1 MQWRRC
7 ELAIGSYLLLCT
19 GAAAALV
26 LAASSGRA
34 QEAEGDAKTLTIA
47 TWGGAYGQ
55 SQDVAYFRPF
65 SEQTGTNVSTE
76 TYNGSL
82 ASVMGLL
89 GRATPRI
96 DVVDLSS
103 AALAALCRDGQLET
117 IESTKLSPSPEGAAA
132 ADDFVAGGLP
142 DCGVASVAWSAAVA
156 YRPKTFSGATPTKIA
171 DLLDTK
177 RFPGK
182 RALPNGPRYTLEF
195 ALLADGV
202 EPDKIYGDLATQAGV
217 DRAFAALDRMKG
229 DILWWNRAQDPLTW
243 LARERAVMAVSY
255 SGRIFRASVGDQLNV
270 LWDGQIYELDLWAIP
285 KTAENKGLAKKFI
298 TFATEPKR
306 IAEQAKLIAYG
317 PMRKS
322 AIPLVGKHPVVGV
335 DMAAFLPTAPQNFQK
350 ALKFDEAWWIANGDP
365 LRKRFKEWRAKADV
379 PEASHEETSSTK
391 PQQSR
396 Q

>member
-1 MQWRRC
+1 MHWRRR
-7 ELAIGSYLLLCT
+7 EVNGGGYGLLFA
-19 GAAAALV
+19 GAAAALA
-26 LAASSGRA
+26 LAASAGWA
-34 QEAEGDAKTLTIA
+34 QEAEDAKPLTIA

-55 SQDVAYFRPF
+55 SQDVAYFKPF
-65 SEQTGTNVSTE
+65 SQQTGTNVSTE
-76 TYNGSL
+76 IYDGTL

-89 GRATPRI
+89 GRGTPRI

-103 AALAALCRDGQLET
+103 SALASLCRDGQLET
-117 IESTKLSPSPEGAAA
+117 IEPAKLSPSPDGAAA
-132 ADDFVAGGLP
+132 ADDFIVGGLP

-156 YRPKTFSGATPTKIA
+156 YSPKAFAGEAPTKIA

-202 EPDKIYGDLATQAGV
+202 EPEKIYGDLSTPAGV

-229 DILWWNRAQDPLTW
+229 EILWWNKAQDPLTW
-243 LARERAVMAVSY
+243 LARERAIMAVSY
-255 SGRIFRASVGDQLNV
+255 SGRIFRASVGDQLKV
-270 LWDGQIYELDLWAIP
+270 LWDGQIYDVDLWAIP
-285 KTAENKGLAKKFI
+285 KTADNKGLAKKFI
-298 TFATEPKR
+298 AFATEPKR

-335 DMAAFLPTAPQNFQK
+335 EMAAFLPTAPQNFQK

-365 LRKRFKEWRAKADV
+365 LRKRFKEWRSKADL
-379 PEASHEETSSTK
+379 PEASQEQTSSTK

>member
-1 MQWRRC
+1 MHWRRR
-7 ELAIGSYLLLCT
+7 ELNGGGYGLLFA
-19 GAAAALV
+19 GAAAALA
-26 LAASSGRA
+26 LAASAGWA
-34 QEAEGDAKTLTIA
+34 QEAEDAKTLTIA

-55 SQDVAYFRPF
+55 SQDVAYFKPF
-65 SEQTGTNVSTE
+65 SEQTGTKVSTE
-76 TYNGSL
+76 TYNGTL

-89 GRATPRI
+89 GRGTPRI

-103 AALAALCRDGQLET
+103 SALASLCRDGQLET
-117 IESTKLSPSPEGAAA
+117 IEPAKLSPSPDGTAA
-132 ADDFVAGGLP
+132 ADDFIAGGLP

-156 YRPKTFSGATPTKIA
+156 YPPKAFAGEAPTKIA

-202 EPDKIYGDLATQAGV
+202 EPEKIYGDLSTPAGV

-229 DILWWNRAQDPLTW
+229 EILWWNKAQDPLTW

-255 SGRIFRASVGDQLNV
+255 SGRIFRASVGDQLKV
-270 LWDGQIYELDLWAIP
+270 LWDGQIYDVDLWAIP
-285 KTAENKGLAKKFI
+285 KTADNKGLAKKFI
-298 TFATEPKR
+298 AFATEPKR

-335 DMAAFLPTAPQNFQK
+335 EMAAFLPTAPQNFQK

-365 LRKRFKEWRAKADV
+365 LRKRFKEWRSKADL
-379 PEASHEETSSTK
+379 PEASQEQTSSTK

>member
-1 MQWRRC
+1 MHRRRRQPK
-7 ELAIGSYLLLCT
+7 IGGYALLLA
-19 GAAAALV
+19 GAAAAL
-26 LAASSGRA
+26 AASAAWA
-34 QEAEGDAKTLTIA
+34 QEGEGDTKTLTIA

-55 SQDVAYFRPF
+55 SQDVAYFKPF

-76 TYNGSL
+76 TYNGTL
-82 ASVMGLL
+82 ASLLGLL
-89 GRATPRI
+89 GRGTPRI

-103 AALAALCRDGQLET
+103 SALASLCRDGQLEA
-117 IESTKLSPSPEGAAA
+117 IEPAKLSPSPDGGAP

-142 DCGVASVAWSAAVA
+142 DCGVASVAWSAAIA
-156 YRPKTFSGATPTKIA
+156 YRPKTFAGEAPTKIA

-202 EPDKIYGDLATQAGV
+202 DPDKIYGELATTAGV

-229 DILWWNRAQDPLTW
+229 EILWWNKAQDPLTW
-243 LARERAVMAVSY
+243 LARARAVMAVSY

-270 LWDGQIYELDLWAIP
+270 LWDGQIYDVDLWAIP
-285 KTAENKGLAKKFI
+285 KTADNKGLAKKFI
-298 TFATEPKR
+298 AFATEPKR

-335 DMAAFLPTAPQNFQK
+335 EMAAFLPTAPQNFQK

-365 LRKRFKEWRAKADV
+365 LRKRFKEWRAKAAL
-379 PEASHEETSSTK
+379 PAASHEETSSTK